1 MSQISIIGNDG
12 KPILYAYLTAEGKL
26 FFTFELYARNENE
39 GDYEFNHTVEPEEF
53 SLIATMFGLNP
64 KDPILTNIQKITDT
78 GHGEELEQA
87 LTKNKI
93 KNELWTWLGT
103 PRGMQC

>member
-53 SLIATMFGLNP
+53 AFIAAMFGLNP
-64 KDPILTNIQKITDT
+64 RDPILTNIQKITDT
-78 GHGEELEQA
+78 GRGEELEQA

-93 KNELWTWLGT
+93 KNALWTWLGT
-103 PRGMQC
+103 PKSAF

>member
-1 MSQISIIGNDG
+1 MSYITIVGDEGN
-12 KPILYAYLTAEGKL
+12 PILYASLTSEGKL

-53 SLIATMFGLNP
+53 AFIAALFGLNP
-64 KDPILTNIQKITDT
+64 NEPILTNIQKITDT
-78 GHGEELEQA
+78 GHGDELQQA

-103 PRGMQC
+103 PRSAF

>member
-12 KPILYAYLTAEGKL
+12 KPILYASLTSEGKL

-53 SLIATMFGLNP
+53 AFIAAMFGLNP
-64 KDPILTNIQKITDT
+64 NEPILTNIQKITDT
-78 GHGEELEQA
+78 GHGDELEQA

-93 KNELWTWLGT
+93 KNELWNWLNT
-103 PRGMQC
+103 PRSAF

>member
-12 KPILYAYLTAEGKL
+12 KPILYASLTSEGKL

-53 SLIATMFGLNP
+53 AFIAAMFGLNP
-64 KDPILTNIQKITDT
+64 NEPILTNIQKITDT
-78 GHGEELEQA
+78 GHGDELEQA

-93 KNELWTWLGT
+93 KNELWTWFGT
-103 PRGMQC
+103 PRSAF

>member
-53 SLIATMFGLNP
+53 SFIAMMFGLDP

-78 GHGEELEQA
+78 GRGDELEQA

-93 KNELWTWLGT
+93 KNELWTWLNT
-103 PRGMQC
+103 PRSAF

>member
-1 MSQISIIGNDG
+1 MSYITIVGDEGN
-12 KPILYAYLTAEGKL
+12 PILYASLTSEGKL

-53 SLIATMFGLNP
+53 AFIASMFGLNP
-64 KDPILTNIQKITDT
+64 NEPILTNIQKITDT
-78 GHGEELEQA
+78 GHGDELEQA

-103 PRGMQC
+103 PRSAF

>member
-1 MSQISIIGNDG
+1 MQIPIIGDEG
-12 KPILYAYLTAEGKL
+12 KTILYASLNTDGNL
-26 FFTFELYARNENE
+26 FFWFEYYGRNENE

-53 SLIATMFGLNP
+53 AFIATMFGLNP
-64 KDPILTNIQKITDT
+64 KDPILTNIQKINDT
-78 GHGEELEQA
+78 GRGEELEQA

-103 PRGMQC
+103 PRGT